1 MSKLPLLLAGLL
13 SLAGVYACTNPI
25 TSEQKTL
32 QTSANNIDKAAW
44 DQYRARSQHWQSLD
58 RDFINAEAKGVGLSA
73 PTKPAYTKEFGFD
86 PDQSIAWFN
95 TTDGQRIADIL
106 LSFQTPSGGW
116 SKRTDMGSQAR
127 RTGEAFGV
135 EEDYIPTF
143 DNSATST
150 QVQLLAKAYSAT
162 GNQAYAD
169 GFYKGLR
176 LILDAQYPNGG
187 WPQSYPLVGG
197 YHDHITYNDS
207 LMEDLMSLL
216 YRISQGKNEFAFVST
231 EARAQAAASLQKG
244 LDCVIK
250 TQVKV
255 ADSLTIWGAQHDAQT
270 LQPAK
275 ARAYEPASLSTAESV
290 AMLQFFM
297 ELETPSAELI
307 RSVHAA
313 MNWYEQNKI
322 IGYRWQRGDTGMTAD
337 PDAPAMWSRFVE
349 IGTNR
354 PIFGDRDHSIHY
366 EVSEIS
372 QERRDGYAWFT
383 TAPNKVLKSYQKW
396 AKKFPQD

>member
-1 MSKLPLLLAGLL
+1 MSKFPLLLAGLL
-13 SLAGVYACTNPI
+13 SLAGVYACTSPT
-25 TSEQKTL
+25 TSESR
-32 QTSANNIDKAAW
+32 QTTANHMDIAAQ
-44 DQYRARSQHWQSLD
+44 DNYRARSEQWKKRD
-58 RDFINAEAKGVGLSA
+58 RDFINAEVKRLGLQA
-73 PTKPAYTKEFGFD
+73 PNKPAYTKEFGFD
-86 PDQSIAWFN
+86 PNQPITWFN
-95 TTDGQRIADIL
+95 TSEGQRIAEIL

-116 SKRTDMGSQAR
+116 SKRTDMGSHPR
-127 RTGEAFGV
+127 RAGEAFGV

-143 DNSATST
+143 DNGATST
-150 QVQLLAKAYSAT
+150 QVHLLAKAYSAT
-162 GNQAYAD
+162 GNPAYAEA
-169 GFYKGLR
+169 FYKGLT
-176 LILDAQYPNGG
+176 LILEAQYPNGG
-187 WPQSYPLVGG
+187 WPQTYPLVGG

-216 YRISQGKNEFAFVST
+216 YRISLGKNEFAFVSP
-231 EARAQAAASLQKG
+231 EARAQAAESLQKG
-244 LDCVIK
+244 LDCVLT

-255 ADSLTIWGAQHDAQT
+255 GDTLTIWGAQHDAQT

-290 AMLQFFM
+290 TMLQFLM
-297 ELETPSAELI
+297 ELENPSPALVK
-307 RSVHAA
+307 SVHAA
-313 MNWYEQNKI
+313 MNWYEQHKI

-337 PDAPAMWSRFVE
+337 PDAPPMWSRFVE

-383 TAPNKVLKSYQKW
+383 TAPNKVLKSYRKW
-396 AKKFPQD
+396 AKKFPQH